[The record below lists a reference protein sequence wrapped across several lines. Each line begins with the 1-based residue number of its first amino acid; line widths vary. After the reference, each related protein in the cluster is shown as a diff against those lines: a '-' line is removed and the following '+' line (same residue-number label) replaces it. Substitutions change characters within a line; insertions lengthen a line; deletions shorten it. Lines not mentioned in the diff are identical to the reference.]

1 MHRLVPCC
9 LPLALAVLAGM
20 AGAHAQEGAPGT
32 IQGESRTG
40 PAAATASHSCDPLAH
55 GARGDDATD
64 NTAAI
69 QAAID
74 ACSARGGGR
83 VSFGDGVFLTGPI
96 ALKDHV
102 TLELARGTR
111 LRAVA
116 QADRFVW
123 AFIGRPFRPHE
134 ALISGVNVSDVG
146 IIGEGTIDGQGAEL
160 WWPAAV
166 AAREALR
173 AGAKSWGPGMEKV
186 PASNGLPRPWL
197 IEFYNARRVLLR
209 GVHLTNAPM
218 WTVAL
223 RYSEDVVMRDVRIAN
238 APDSP
243 NTDGIDIVSSRKV
256 SLSNLSI
263 DTGDDGIAI
272 KAGLPGPDMPK
283 RAARNITISNVHFD
297 QGRGLAIGSELA
309 HGVEHVR
316 INGAHFTGT
325 QYGIR
330 IKAGRDRGGDVG
342 DVLVRHARMTDVA
355 VPISIDTSYPS
366 EPREAAQPGSSTG
379 NPTASPAGTQAGTVA
394 TGSAV
399 TGAVA
404 TRAETAM
411 PVTPLTPH
419 IHDITIQ
426 HFFASGARRA
436 GLLAG
441 LPEAP
446 LRDIRLQH
454 VSIASRGE
462 GMVLRHVEGSFSG
475 VKITAA
481 RGKPVEEGPKT
492 QVAVLEAP

>member
-9 LPLALAVLAGM
+9 LPLALAFLAGM

-40 PAAATASHSCDPLAH
+40 PAATTASHSCDPLAH
-55 GARGDDATD
+55 GARGDGATD
-64 NTAAI
+64 STAAI

-166 AAREALR
+166 AAREAMR

-186 PASNGLPRPWL
+186 PVSNGLPRPWL

-283 RAARNITISNVHFD
+283 RAARNITISNVRFG
-297 QGRGLAIGSELA
+297 QGHGLAIGSELA

-316 INGAHFTGT
+316 INGAHFAGT

-355 VPISIDTSYPS
+355 VPISIDTSYPG
-366 EPREAAQPGSSTG
+366 EPREAAQPGNSTG
-379 NPTASPAGTQAGTVA
+379 NSPGSPTASPAGTQAGTVA
-394 TGSAV
+394 
-399 TGAVA
+399 GAVA

-419 IHDITIQ
+419 IHDVTIQ

-446 LRDIRLQH
+446 LRNIRLQH

-492 QVAVLEAP
+492 QMAVLETP

>member
-1 MHRLVPCC
+1 MHRLVPCF
-9 LPLALAVLAGM
+9 LPLALAVLAGTT
-20 AGAHAQEGAPGT
+20 GAHAQEGVP
-32 IQGESRTG
+32 GESRTG
-40 PAAATASHSCDPLAH
+40 PASATASHSCDPLAH
-55 GARGDDATD
+55 GARGDGATD

-69 QAAID
+69 QVAID

-166 AAREALR
+166 AAREAMR

-283 RAARNITISNVHFD
+283 RAARNITISNVRFGH
-297 QGRGLAIGSELA
+297 GHGLAIGSELA

-355 VPISIDTSYPS
+355 MPISIDTSYPG
-366 EPREAAQPGSSTG
+366 ELREAAQTGS
-379 NPTASPAGTQAGTVA
+379 PTASLTGSPAGTVA
-394 TGSAV
+394 TGNAV
-399 TGAVA
+399 TGAMA
-404 TRAETAM
+404 ARAEAAM

-419 IHDITIQ
+419 IHDVTIQ
-426 HFFASGARRA
+426 HLFASGARRA

-475 VKITAA
+475 VKIAAA

-492 QVAVLEAP
+492 QVAVLETP

>member
-1 MHRLVPCC
+1 MHRLVPCF
-9 LPLALAVLAGM
+9 LPLALALLAGTAGVRAQGSAQGSAHGGVPGDAPGGVPGEARVPGVLAS
-20 AGAHAQEGAPGT
+20 Q
-32 IQGESRTG
+32 
-40 PAAATASHSCDPLAH
+40 SCDPLKH
-55 GARGDDATD
+55 GARGDGTTD

-83 VSFGDGVFLTGPI
+83 VSFGDGVFLTGPL

-116 QADRFVW
+116 QADRFTW

-166 AAREALR
+166 AAREAMR

-223 RYSEDVVMRDVRIAN
+223 RYSEDVVLRDVRITN

-243 NTDGIDIVSSRKV
+243 NTDGVDIVSSRKV
-256 SLSNLSI
+256 SLSNLGI

-283 RAARNITISNVHFD
+283 RAARNITISNVRFGH
-297 QGRGLAIGSELA
+297 GHGLAIGSELA

-355 VPISIDTSYPS
+355 VPLSIDSSYPG
-366 EPREAAQPGSSTG
+366 EPRDAAQAPG
-379 NPTASPAGTQAGTVA
+379 P
-394 TGSAV
+394 
-399 TGAVA
+399 GAVA
-404 TRAETAM
+404 VATPAARAEA
-411 PVTPLTPH
+411 PVTPR
-419 IHDITIQ
+419 IHDVTIQ
-426 HFFASGARRA
+426 HLFASGARRA

-492 QVAVLEAP
+492 QVAVLETP